1 MKIFIAVI
9 VAVFVFIGI
18 VYLWDGTKDEPK
30 RVKRKRG
37 RKPRQTAARH
47 PDKIAQAGADLKRKP
62 ASPQPETMNTDRGT
76 AGQAYNGSGK
86 IKPKVI
92 IDLTP
97 EWKQPERDGR
107 NGGRGIN

>member
-9 VAVFVFIGI
+9 VAVFVFTGI
-18 VYLWDGTKDEPK
+18 VYLWDWMQDEPEQ
-30 RVKRKRG
+30 VKRKRG

-62 ASPQPETMNTDRGT
+62 APPQPETMNTDRGT

-97 EWKQPERDGR
+97 EWKLPERDGR
-107 NGGRGIN
+107 GRA